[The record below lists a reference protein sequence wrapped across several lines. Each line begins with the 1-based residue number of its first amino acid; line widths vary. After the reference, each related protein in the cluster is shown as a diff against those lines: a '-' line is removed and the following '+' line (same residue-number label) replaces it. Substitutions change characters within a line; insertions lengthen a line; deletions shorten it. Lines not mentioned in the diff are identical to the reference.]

1 MSNDHS
7 TEERLG
13 RHLRRMS
20 ADLRDAQTRV
30 RELEDRAR
38 EPIAVVAAACRYPG
52 GVRTPEDL
60 WDLVARGGDA
70 ITGLPVNRGW
80 DVAGMYDPDPDA
92 SGRSYSRAGGFVH
105 DADQFDAEFFD
116 ISPREAAAMDPQQRL
131 LLEVCWEA
139 VERAGIDPRTLR
151 GSTTG
156 VFAGSNIQDYGQV
169 LADAGEAAEGYVVTG
184 STGAV
189 VSGRISYALGLQ
201 GPSVTVDTA
210 CSSSLVAL
218 HQAAQA
224 LRNGECTAALAG
236 GVTVLTTPT
245 AFSEFSRQRAL
256 APDGRCKA
264 FGAGADGFGLAEGA
278 GMLLLQRLS
287 DAHRLGRPVLA
298 VITGSAVN
306 QDGASNGITAP
317 NGPSQERVLRAAL
330 DAAGW
335 SAGDVDL
342 IEAHGTGTALGD
354 PIEARALL
362 AVHGPVRDPA
372 SPLLIGSVKSN
383 IGHTQAASGVAGV
396 IKVAMALRHGTL
408 PPTLHADP
416 PSDQVDWSPGT
427 VLPLTEVRSWTR
439 SADRPRR
446 AGVSSFGISGTNA
459 HVLIEEAPAPAAPD
473 TQEPS
478 GAGPAAVGGPAP
490 WLLSAR
496 TGEALREQAAA
507 LLKWSAARP
516 GTDPYRTARALATT
530 RSRFEHRAVVLGDDL
545 PALEEGLAAL
555 AGGMETR
562 RAVTGTARPAGRL
575 AYVLTGQGSQR
586 PGMGKELYETF
597 PAFAAGY
604 DEVCEAFAPHLAEP
618 LREVVLEGSPL
629 LDRTEYAQPALFAL
643 QVAQAAL
650 LDSWGI
656 RPDRLLGH
664 SIGELAAARIAGVW
678 SLPDACA
685 VVAARGRL
693 MQALPGGGAMA
704 ALKGSEAEVR
714 ALLDGREDRLGL
726 AAVNGPRAVVISGD
740 EDAVGEVADAWRG
753 RGRPVKLL
761 NVSHAFH
768 SPRMDPMLDDFLAV
782 TSSVRR
788 SAPSVPLV
796 SNVTGAFATAEDLA
810 DPAYWV
816 RHVREAVRFHQG
828 ARILEADGV
837 TAFLELG
844 PDGVLTGMLTDCLT
858 DRDTLSVPLLRRD
871 LSEPQAALT
880 ALARLYCQGTEPDW
894 AALLPGDGAGHL
906 DLPTYPFQ
914 RERHWLDVPA
924 GGARAQDTRLRELLA
939 AGPAALTG
947 ELGLP
952 EDAGLATVL
961 PALQER
967 LSAAATPAGGWRYTA
982 AWRPVPA
989 TGRTVSGTWLL
1000 VGNGG
1005 HEQAA
1010 EWLTSQGARV
1020 APVGTHSGR
1029 DGLAAALAAAG
1040 PAEGVLST
1048 LALDRPSGAAAATLT
1063 LVQALGDARITAP
1076 LWCLTRGAV
1085 DAGDGAPD
1093 PDAAQVWGL
1102 GRVVALEHPDRWGGL
1117 VDLPAAGDE
1126 STGGLLAAALTGAED
1141 QLAVRSGGLLA
1152 RRIARLPMAPA
1163 EPLNPHGTVL
1173 VTGGTGGIGAHVARA
1188 LAARGDVHLLLA
1200 GRRGPQAPG
1209 AEPLRAELEALGATV
1224 TLAACDVSDR
1234 DALASLLESVPAGQP
1249 LSAVF
1254 HTAGVLDDGVLDGQD
1269 AGRFARVA
1277 APKATAA
1284 DHLHELTKHLPL
1296 DAFVL
1301 FSSLSGVLGNAGQGN
1316 YAAANAHLDALAEHR
1331 RALGLP
1337 ATSVAWGPWA
1347 EEGMAGRVDTGQ
1359 LRRAGL
1365 RPMPAPHALEA
1376 LWQAI
1381 GESTPSLLVA
1391 DVDWDAYA
1399 AKVCAARPSPQL
1411 AELTAGPGTAT
1422 AEGTLVQRLV
1432 GRTEGEQRTV
1442 LLETLRTE
1450 IAATLGHTDG
1460 RQLPPDRT
1468 FQALGFDSLTAVE
1481 LRNRLDR
1488 VTGVELPATLVF
1500 DHPTPEALAAFL
1512 HTETLREISAGPETL
1527 LGEID
1532 RLDALLSAADL
1543 DRDGRGIVTARLREL
1558 ERRLEGGGRSD
1569 SSAPAVLDGDST
1581 AGDVIDFI
1589 TDQLGITAP
1598 DEVN

>member
-1 MSNDHS
+1 MSNDRT

-20 ADLRDAQTRV
+20 TELRDAQHRV

-60 WDLVARGGDA
+60 WELVARGGDA
-70 ITGLPVNRGW
+70 VTGLPVNRGW

-92 SGRSYSRAGGFVH
+92 PGRSYSRAGGFVH
-105 DADQFDAEFFD
+105 DADRFDAEFFD

-151 GSTTG
+151 GSRTG

-245 AFSEFSRQRAL
+245 AFAEFSRQRAL

-278 GMLLLQRLS
+278 GVLLLQRLS
-287 DAHRLGRPVLA
+287 DARRLGRPVLA
-298 VITGSAVN
+298 VISGSAVN

-362 AVHGPVRDPA
+362 AVHGPPRDPA
-372 SPLLIGSVKSN
+372 NPLPIGSVKSN

-396 IKVAMALRHGTL
+396 IKVVMALRHGTL

-427 VLPLTEVRSWTR
+427 VLPLTRTRPWTR
-439 SADRPRR
+439 GAHPRR
-446 AGVSSFGISGTNA
+446 AGISSFGISGTNA
-459 HVLIEEAPAPAAPD
+459 HVLVEEAPAAPD
-473 TQEPS
+473 GPEASAAEP
-478 GAGPAAVGGPAP
+478 PAARPGTIP
-490 WLLSAR
+490 WLLSGR
-496 TGEALREQAAA
+496 TEPALREQARA
-507 LLKWSAARP
+507 LLEWSTARP
-516 GTDPYRTARALATT
+516 DTDPYRTAHALATT
-530 RSRFEHRAVVLGDDL
+530 RSRFEHRAVVLGGDL
-545 PALEEGLAAL
+545 PALQEGLADL
-555 AGGMETR
+555 AQGTGSR

-575 AYVLTGQGSQR
+575 AFVLTGQGSQR
-586 PGMGKELYETF
+586 PGMGRELYETF
-597 PAFAAGY
+597 AVFAAAY

-618 LREVVLEGSPL
+618 LREVVLGGSPL

-643 QVAQAAL
+643 QIAQAAL
-650 LDSWGI
+650 LESWGI

-664 SIGELAAARIAGVW
+664 SIGELAAARIAGIW

-693 MQALPGGGAMA
+693 MQALPAGGAMA

-714 ALLDGREDRLGL
+714 ALLDGKEDRLGL

-740 EDAVGEVADAWRG
+740 QDAVDEIADAWRE

-782 TSSVRR
+782 VSSVRGA
-788 SAPSVPLV
+788 APSVPLV
-796 SNVTGAFATAEDLA
+796 SNVTGAFATAEELA

-828 ARILEADGV
+828 AQTLEADGV

-844 PDGVLTGMLTDCLT
+844 PDGVLTGMLADCLT
-858 DRDTLSVPLLRRD
+858 DRDALSAPLLRRD
-871 LSEPQAALT
+871 LPEPQSALT
-880 ALARLYCQGTEPDW
+880 ALARLHCQGTEPDW
-894 AALLPGDGAGHL
+894 TALLPKDTGHL

-924 GGARAQDTRLRELLA
+924 GGARSQDARLRELLEG
-939 AGPAALTG
+939 GPAALTG
-947 ELGLP
+947 ALGLP
-952 EDAGLATVL
+952 EDADLATVL
-961 PALQER
+961 PALRAR
-967 LSAAATPAGGWRYTA
+967 LTAAATPAGDWRYTA

-989 TGRTVSGTWLL
+989 TGRPLSGTWLL
-1000 VGNGG
+1000 VGTGR
-1005 HEQAA
+1005 QPQLT
-1010 EWLTSQGARV
+1010 EWLTAHGARV
-1020 APVGTHSGR
+1020 VPVEAR
-1029 DGLAAALAAAG
+1029 DDRAELAGALAAAG

-1048 LALDRPSGAAAATLT
+1048 LALDHPAGAAAATLT
-1063 LVQALGDARITAP
+1063 LVQALGDARTTAP

-1085 DAGDGAPD
+1085 DAGDGPPD

-1117 VDLPAAGDE
+1117 VDLPAADDPATGD
-1126 STGGLLAAALTGAED
+1126 LLAAALTGQED
-1141 QLAVRSGGLLA
+1141 QLALRADGLLA
-1152 RRIARLPMAPA
+1152 RRIARLPLAPA
-1163 EPLNPHGTVL
+1163 APPTLHGTVL
-1173 VTGGTGGIGAHVARA
+1173 VTGGTGGIGAQVARA
-1188 LAARGDVHLLLA
+1188 LAARGGVHLLLA

-1209 AEPLRAELEALGATV
+1209 AERLRAELEALGATV

-1234 DALASLLESVPAGQP
+1234 AALAALLDSIPAERP

-1254 HTAGVLDDGVLDGQD
+1254 HSAGVLDDGVLDGQD
-1269 AGRFARVA
+1269 AKRFARVA

-1284 DHLHELTKHLPL
+1284 DHLHELTKDRPL

-1301 FSSLSGVLGNAGQGN
+1301 FSSLAGVLGNAGQGN
-1316 YAAANAHLDALAEHR
+1316 YAAANAHLDALAERR

-1347 EEGMAGRVDTGQ
+1347 EEGMAERVDTGQ

-1376 LWQAI
+1376 LWQAV
-1381 GESTPSLLVA
+1381 GEGTPALLVA
-1391 DVDWDAYA
+1391 DLDWDAYA

-1411 AELTAGPGTAT
+1411 AELTTGTGPDA
-1422 AEGTLVQRLV
+1422 AEDTLVQRLV
-1432 GRTEGEQRTV
+1432 GRSADEQRAV

-1450 IAATLGHTDG
+1450 VAATLGHGAD
-1460 RQLPPDRT
+1460 RQLAPDRT

-1488 VTGVELPATLVF
+1488 ATGVELPATLVF

-1512 HTETLREISAGPETL
+1512 RTAMLREISAGPETVL
-1527 LGEID
+1527 AQLD
-1532 RLDALLSAADL
+1532 RLDATLGTADL
-1543 DRDGRGIVTARLREL
+1543 DHSGRGVITARLREL
-1558 ERRLEGGGRSD
+1558 GRRLDGAARPDGG
-1569 SSAPAVLDGDST
+1569 APAALDDDST

-1589 TDQLGITAP
+1589 TGQLGISAP
-1598 DEVN
+1598 HEVN